1 MTKGTVKRTVKGLQ
15 PDKHNDYN
23 IYTTYHLAHI
33 LYPFLLLLSAARNC
47 YFTTFNLPVL
57 KHSSCKLTSNCMS
70 LLQYP
75 CRVQKQKPFI
85 LRLTAELNCIQQD
98 YLYHLPP
105 CSLSSNCFLLPPV
118 TLACLTTCSAIKQ
131 NMFLEHLYV
140 KQYEVGA
147 NLLGGK

>member
-1 MTKGTVKRTVKGLQ
+1 
-15 PDKHNDYN
+15 
-23 IYTTYHLAHI
+23 
-33 LYPFLLLLSAARNC
+33 
-47 YFTTFNLPVL
+47 
-57 KHSSCKLTSNCMS
+57 MS

-140 KQYEVGA
+140 NNMKLVQTFWGASNGKKVKGAFSSLESHFVLQFNKTLRFELHLQPAVGNSVPLLPWIECIHLLLC
-147 NLLGGK
+147 NLQDENFNNRPF